1 MARDHP
7 LPVDL
12 RHVEYFLAVIDHG
25 GVTRAAEALYV
36 AQPALSQAIRHLERQ
51 LGVEL
56 FDRTGRGFMPTRAG
70 RSFVGPARRMLRD
83 MARVESAAR
92 DVRDLRQ
99 GRLDIAALASLA
111 VVPLAALAGEFHRR
125 HPGIVLNVT
134 DPGGSADLVTEI
146 RRGRAELGL
155 TDLPLATGTLLTHE
169 LGAQEIALAMPPEV
183 AAGLLDPVPLAAVS
197 EIPLVR
203 LTEEPGNRT
212 LLKEELRGI
221 GLNIAAEATHRQAVW
236 QLVVHGVGAT
246 FLPRV
251 LAESELDRVVVRST
265 DPPVHRRVGLIY
277 RPGPLSPAA
286 AALLHL
292 ATQDQQIGGRNL

>member
-1 MARDHP
+1 MPRDYP
-7 LPVDL
+7 RPVDL

-36 AQPALSQAIRHLERQ
+36 AQPALSQAIRHLERE

-99 GRLDIAALASLA
+99 GRLDIAAIASLA
-111 VVPLAALAGEFHRR
+111 VVPLATLAGEFHRR
-125 HPGIVLNVT
+125 HPKIVLNLT
-134 DPGGSADLVTEI
+134 DPGGSADLVNDI
-146 RRGRAELGL
+146 RRGRAEIGL
-155 TDLPLATGTLLTHE
+155 TDLPVAGDTLLTHE
-169 LGAQEIALAMPPEV
+169 LGAQEIALALPPEL
-183 AAGLLDPVPLAAVS
+183 AEALPDPVPLAAVS

-203 LTEEPGNRT
+203 LTEEPSNRT

-221 GLNIAAEATHRQAVW
+221 GLNIAAEASHRQAVW

-251 LAESELDRVVVRST
+251 LAEAELDHVVVRAT
-265 DPPVHRRVGLIY
+265 EPAVHRRVGLVY

-286 AALLHL
+286 AAFL
-292 ATQDQQIGGRNL
+292 ALAAEPSP